1 MSSQGELVF
10 KKSRDNI
17 LFEKEFKNLTLQ
29 IPKTQ
34 STENLAIEV
43 VNLISNLLFLNK
55 YLFMFIFLIFIL
67 LVLDMS
73 IEWHFDQCFPC

>member
-1 MSSQGELVF
+1 MSSQGEPVF

-29 IPKTQ
+29 VPKTQ

-43 VNLISNLLFLNK
+43 VNLINNLLFLNK

-73 IEWHFDQCFPC
+73 IESHFDQCFPC

>member
-43 VNLISNLLFLNK
+43 VNLINNLLFLNK
-55 YLFMFIFLIFIL
+55 YLFMFIFLIFIFW
-67 LVLDMS
+67 S
-73 IEWHFDQCFPC
+73 WICR

>member
-1 MSSQGELVF
+1 MSSQGEPVF

-29 IPKTQ
+29 VPKTQ

-43 VNLISNLLFLNK
+43 VNLINNLLFLNK

>member
-1 MSSQGELVF
+1 MSSQGEPVF

-43 VNLISNLLFLNK
+43 VNLINNLLFLNK